1 MARHSR
7 EQSETGVYHVMLRG
21 INRQLIFEDDE
32 DRSKF
37 LDLLCRFKKE
47 CGFELFGYCLMG
59 NHVHL
64 LIKENAVPL
73 ERIIKKI
80 GTAYVYYFNQKYDRV
95 GHLFQDRFR
104 SEVVHDDPQLL
115 QTLRY
120 IHRNPVKAGMCSEPE
135 EYSFSSYLQYKNE
148 ENGIAD
154 TDFIL
159 SMVSAEELIQFT
171 NQPNDDV
178 FIDISEKQQKRPTD
192 REAKEIMISV
202 CGNLS
207 AAEFQTFGRRERD
220 EFLVRLKEKGL
231 SITQIN
237 RLTGVSRTI
246 ISRA

>member
-1 MARHSR
+1 
-7 EQSETGVYHVMLRG
+7 MLRG

-47 CGFELFGYCLMG
+47 CGFELSGYCLMG

-80 GTAYVYYFNQKYDRV
+80 GTAYVYYFNQKNDRV

-120 IHRNPVKAGMCSEPE
+120 IHRNPVKAILEDYRYCRKAAET
-135 EYSFSSYLQYKNE
+135 
-148 ENGIAD
+148 
-154 TDFIL
+154 TDGSGSKGNHDFCLWESICCRI
-159 SMVSAEELIQFT
+159 SDIREKRKGRVSCQA
-171 NQPNDDV
+171 
-178 FIDISEKQQKRPTD
+178 KGKRPFYHTD
-192 REAKEIMISV
+192 QPAYRCKQ
-202 CGNLS
+202 NNY
-207 AAEFQTFGRRERD
+207 FT
-220 EFLVRLKEKGL
+220 GL
-231 SITQIN
+231 
-237 RLTGVSRTI
+237 RKME
-246 ISRA
+246 